1 MVRTAQPI
9 INPEGPFP
17 GTVAPL
23 ALDFIFTAADS
34 VNMDDFIFTG
44 RELILINN
52 TTGGALTITLT
63 SAPDPQGRSADI
75 VAYSVGAGLFSMF
88 WAGSKI
94 GWDQVGGKFFLEASA
109 VGVEFAIVRI
119 PAAS

>member
-1 MVRTAQPI
+1 MPRTAQPI
-9 INPEGPFP
+9 IAPKGPFP
-17 GTVAPL
+17 GTIAPL
-23 ALDFIFTAADS
+23 DLDFIFTAADD
-34 VNMDDFIFTG
+34 VNLDDFVFTG

-63 SAPDPQGRSADI
+63 SAPDPQGRTEDI
-75 VAYSVGAGLFSMF
+75 AIYSVGAGLFSQF

>member
-1 MVRTAQPI
+1 MPRTPQPI
-9 INPEGPFP
+9 IAPLGPFP
-17 GTVAPL
+17 TLPVSAL
-23 ALDFIFTAADS
+23 ALDFVFTAADD
-34 VNMDDFIFTG
+34 VNLDDFIFTG

-63 SAPDPQGRSADI
+63 SAPDPQGRSSDI

-88 WAGSKI
+88 WAGSLI
-94 GWDQVGGKFFLEASA
+94 GWQQTDRKFHLEASA

-119 PAAS
+119 PAA